1 MGYRRTLIRDWSR
14 RDWLTVAIIAVSTAF
29 LVGTTLLLLTVGT
42 QFAAITGD
50 VSTSTTA
57 TYHDSVAD
65 AENAS
70 DDNAIVFPVAVVND
84 ETGTEHTVIGIPSD
98 APRELD
104 DASTGPNEATIPP
117 PSEPQ
122 TLSGPSS
129 EDQTVQFA
137 GQQGELT
144 ATVTPHQEETLFP
157 SWWYTADSSTVE
169 TLGPTE
175 AIAIETGGGTADE
188 EPTILNLEQ
197 FDTGVPLVSAH
208 AFLLTG
214 MSEVL
219 QVLALAT
226 GAGAVV
232 IMVVLYSVT
241 RISVWERLETLAIIR
256 STGGTPLSVLS
267 LFGIRSTLLA
277 LVGVFGGFLIGSVTP
292 PLVVALANWAGLSV
306 TLEPRLTWPI
316 LRVLIPM
323 LSVLVIVGALA
334 GVLAARPAATVAPT
348 ALQGLSGQR
357 QTIPLVHQL
366 TTRLPSSLSPT
377 LLDWRTLIPTGA
389 TLAVFILLVLLIG
402 GIGAAAAPLD
412 TTETGTVTSAD
423 ASHPID
429 SRLDVE
435 TADAFRAE
443 GIDAS
448 PELMIGQVND
458 GESYLARGANYSDFA
473 AVTDA
478 ELIDGHEPT
487 APDEAV
493 IGSNLAETQDVSVG
507 ETRTLGGSDRPGI
520 SQVTIVGVYETGSM
534 ADDQLIVPLET
545 GHELALDTG
554 TVHVIRTAG
563 DADTA
568 LDTPDESVGI
578 VDTLFD
584 ARDDSED
591 ATDAEIV
598 QEVSVP
604 ETAVSDESVP
614 ISVYVRNDESTAVT
628 ETLEID
634 AGEQTIERE
643 VTLNPDEEA
652 QIEVDHTFDSTGAQT
667 VAVGDHSQE
676 ISVLEPDTLV
686 FPETLPTEV
695 PPGETLLVP
704 VTTPDDDPIS
714 NATVSLD
721 GVQATTNDDGIAQ
734 IELPE
739 TEGEYE
745 LNATQDNQESANHEI
760 EVIDGQQRLFGA
772 DLEITPQTG
781 TPSTTPEITVTL
793 MNHWMDE
800 QTQEIQVISP
810 ADEQTET
817 VTLAPAESMSTDRT
831 VGEEDA
837 EQGIPPGDY
846 QIEMIADEE
855 PIATETYEVLDGD
868 FDLESIAGD
877 AQYQSGAAMGQLIDQ
892 TLGNMQVLFGTMI
905 VLAGL
910 MTIGSTTAVFA
921 QAVHARRKAIA
932 IHRST
937 GARPTQILRII
948 VLDAC
953 KLAVPAVLLAAAG
966 ALIALF
972 FLSAAGLL
980 SVFGIQLTTDLSPVL
995 VLLTLLGAVAIAVCS
1010 AVIAV
1015 LPALRSSPTAVWH
1028 GTQDEKRSRK
1038 SNTDTVPNEQL

>member
-1 MGYRRTLIRDWSR
+1 M
-14 RDWLTVAIIAVSTAF
+14 TVAIIAVSTAF

-65 AENAS
+65 AENATG
-70 DDNAIVFPVAVVND
+70 DGAIVFPVAIVDD
-84 ETGTEHTVIGIPSD
+84 ESGTEHTVIGIPAD

-117 PSEPQ
+117 PGESQ

-137 GQQGELT
+137 GQQGEIT
-144 ATVTPHQEETLFP
+144 ATVTPHDEDTLFP
-157 SWWYTADSSTVE
+157 SWWYTAESSTVE

-175 AIAIETGGGTADE
+175 AIAIETSGEITDE
-188 EPTILNLEQ
+188 EPTIFNLEQ

-219 QVLALAT
+219 QVLAVAT

-277 LVGVFGGFLIGSVTP
+277 LVGVFGGFLIGSITP
-292 PLVVALANWAGLSV
+292 PLVVALASWAGLSV

-323 LSVLVIVGALA
+323 LTVLVVVGALA
-334 GVLAARPAATVAPT
+334 GVLAARPAVTVAPT

-357 QTIPLVHQL
+357 QTSSLVHQL
-366 TTRLPSSLSPT
+366 TTCVPSSLSPT

-389 TLAVFILLVLLIG
+389 TLTVFILLVLLIG

-429 SRLDVE
+429 SRLDIE

-478 ELIDGHEPT
+478 ELIDGHEPA

-493 IGSNLAETQDVSVG
+493 IGSSLAETQDVSIG
-507 ETRTLGGSDRPGI
+507 ETRMLGGSDRPGV
-520 SQVTIVGVYETGSM
+520 SQVTIVGVYETDSM

-563 DADTA
+563 DADAA
-568 LDTPDESVGI
+568 LGSPDESTGI
-578 VDTLFD
+578 IDTVFD
-584 ARDDSED
+584 TRDGSED
-591 ATDAEIV
+591 TTDAEMV
-598 QEVSVP
+598 QEVRAP
-604 ETAVSDESVP
+604 ETAASDESVP
-614 ISVYVRNDESTAVT
+614 ISVYLRNDESAAVT
-628 ETLEID
+628 ETLEIE
-634 AGEQTIERE
+634 AGDQTVERE
-643 VTLNPDEEA
+643 VTLEPNKEA
-652 QIEVDHTFDSTGAQT
+652 QIEINHTFDSTGSQT
-667 VAVGDHSQE
+667 VAVGDHSQN
-676 ISVLEPDTLV
+676 ITVLAPDTLV
-686 FPETLPTEV
+686 FPETLPAEA

-704 VTTPDDDPIS
+704 VTTPDDDPVS
-714 NATVSLD
+714 DATVSLD

-745 LNATQDNQESANHEI
+745 LSATQADQDSVSHEI

-781 TPSTTPEITVTL
+781 TPSTAPETTVTL
-793 MNHWMDE
+793 MNHWME
-800 QTQEIQVISP
+800 GQTQEIQVNSP

-817 VTLAPAESMSTDRT
+817 VTLAPGESMSTDRT
-831 VGEEDA
+831 VGDGDA
-837 EQGIPPGDY
+837 KQEIPPGEY
-846 QIEMIADEE
+846 QIEMTADEE

-905 VLAGL
+905 ILAGL
-910 MTIGSTTAVFA
+910 MTVGSTTAVFA

-937 GARPTQILRII
+937 GARPIRVLRII

-953 KLAVPAVLLAAAG
+953 KLAIPAVLLAAIG
-966 ALIALF
+966 ALLTLF
-972 FLSAAGLL
+972 LLRAVGLL

-1010 AVIAV
+1010 AVLAV

-1028 GTQDEKRSRK
+1028 GTPDEKDSRK
-1038 SNTDTVPNEQL
+1038 SNNDTLSDEQL

>member
-1 MGYRRTLIRDWSR
+1 MGYRHTLIRDWSR
-14 RDWLTVAIIAVSTAF
+14 RDWLTVAIIAVSAAF

-70 DDNAIVFPVAVVND
+70 GDDAIVFPVAAVND
-84 ETGTEHTVIGIPSD
+84 ETGTEHTVVGIPPD
-98 APRELD
+98 APHELN
-104 DASTGPNEATIPP
+104 DASAGPNEATIPP
-117 PSEPQ
+117 PGESD
-122 TLSGPSS
+122 TLFGPSS

-137 GQQGELT
+137 GQQGELS

-157 SWWYTADSSTVE
+157 SWWYTADSTTVE

-175 AIAIETGGGTADE
+175 AIAIETGGETADE

-219 QVLALAT
+219 QVLAVAT

-277 LVGVFGGFLIGSVTP
+277 LVGVFGGFLIGIVTP
-292 PLVVALANWAGLSV
+292 PLVVALAGWAGLSV

-323 LSVLVIVGALA
+323 LTVLVTVGALA
-334 GVLAARPAATVAPT
+334 GVLAARPAVTAAPT

-357 QTIPLVHQL
+357 KTTPRS
-366 TTRLPSSLSPT
+366 TTRIPSSLSPT

-389 TLAVFILLVLLIG
+389 TLTVFILLVLLIG

-429 SRLDVE
+429 SRLDIE

-448 PELMIGQVND
+448 PELMLGQVND

-473 AVTDA
+473 TVTDA
-478 ELIDGHEPT
+478 ELVDGHEPT

-493 IGSNLAETQDVSVG
+493 IGSNLAETQNVSVG
-507 ETRTLGGSDRPGI
+507 ETRTLGGSDRPGV
-520 SQVTIVGVYETGSM
+520 SQVTIVGVYETSSM
-534 ADDQLIVPLET
+534 ADDQLIIPLET

-563 DADTA
+563 DADAAFDTA
-568 LDTPDESVGI
+568 DESTGI

-584 ARDDSED
+584 ARDGSED
-591 ATDAEIV
+591 VTDAEIV

-614 ISVYVRNDESTAVT
+614 ISVYVRNDESTTVT

-634 AGEQTIERE
+634 AGEQTVERE
-643 VTLNPDEEA
+643 VTLDPDEEA
-652 QIEVDHTFDSTGAQT
+652 QIEVDHTFDSTGSQT

-676 ISVLEPDTLV
+676 ITVLEPDTLV

-695 PPGETLLVP
+695 PPGEPLLVP
-704 VTTPDDDPIS
+704 VTTPDDDPVS
-714 NATVSLD
+714 DATVSLD

-739 TEGEYE
+739 AEGEYE
-745 LNATQDNQESANHEI
+745 LNATQGSQDSVNHEI

-781 TPSTTPEITVTL
+781 TPSTTPETTVTL
-793 MNHWMDE
+793 MNHWTDE
-800 QTQEIQVISP
+800 QTQEIQVTSP

-817 VTLAPAESMSTDRT
+817 VTLAPGESMSTDRT
-831 VGEEDA
+831 VGEGDA
-837 EQGIPPGDY
+837 EQEIPPGDY
-846 QIEMIADEE
+846 QIEMTADEE

-910 MTIGSTTAVFA
+910 MTIGSTTAAFA
-921 QAVHARRKAIA
+921 QAVHARQKAIA

-937 GARPTQILRII
+937 GARPTRVLRII
-948 VLDAC
+948 ILDAC
-953 KLAVPAVLLAAAG
+953 KLAIPAVLLAAVG

-972 FLSAAGLL
+972 LLNAGDLL
-980 SVFGIQLTTDLSPVL
+980 SVFGIQLTTDLSPLL
-995 VLLTLLGAVAIAVCS
+995 VLLTLLGAVVIAVCS
-1010 AVIAV
+1010 AVLAV
-1015 LPALRSSPTAVWH
+1015 VPALRSSPTAVWH

-1038 SNTDTVPNEQL
+1038 SDNDTRSDEQL